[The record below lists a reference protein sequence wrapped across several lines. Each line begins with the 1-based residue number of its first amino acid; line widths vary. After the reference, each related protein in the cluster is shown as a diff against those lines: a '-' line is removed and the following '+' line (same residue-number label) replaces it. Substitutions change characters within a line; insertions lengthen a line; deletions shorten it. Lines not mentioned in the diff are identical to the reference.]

1 MFEFATS
8 QHKKK
13 KLTKRFLY
21 SSALSLLSH
30 AVAVLL
36 LVQFPELL
44 QGGRGFWFLRS
55 IPITENIPDPNSRV
69 VTFVYKSTQMQAPP
83 IASIQGYLY
92 QALDKALHQG
102 SPPIRIRW
110 GDEKKSSSEET
121 DEAAKPVRPVPGL
134 QDPQPVPSSEAGTTT
149 SQVAAAATEASSDAS
164 TSGGTGRKPGTVYL
178 PAPSVTAEPREIP
191 KKTVEAAANTAP
203 TKIPDSAGTPGAPAS
218 GSIAKSP
225 NPAQSRTTAK
235 VFENEQQAIQAEGSG
250 LFNTRG
256 FPLGDYATVII
267 ERVKG
272 HWFIPSN
279 LRNSQGQTTVLFFI
293 DKDGG
298 LTDARIV
305 ASSGSESLN
314 LAALSAV
321 LGSRP
326 FPPLPKGFPGNHVGA
341 KFVFS
346 YNERQ

>member
-8 QHKKK
+8 QHQKK
-13 KLTKRFLY
+13 KLSKSYLY
-21 SSALSLLSH
+21 SSALSLASH
-30 AVAVLL
+30 AAAVLL
-36 LVQFPELL
+36 LIQFPELL
-44 QGGRGFWFLRS
+44 QGGHGFWFLRS
-55 IPITENIPDPNSRV
+55 IPITESIPDPKSRV
-69 VTFVYKSTQMQAPP
+69 VTFVYDNKRMQAPP
-83 IASIQGYLY
+83 IASIQAYLY
-92 QALDKALHQG
+92 QALDKALRQG
-102 SPPIRIRW
+102 SPPIRVRW
-110 GDEKKSSSEET
+110 GDEKKSSSGEA
-121 DEAAKPVRPVPGL
+121 DEAAKPVRAVPGTQDPKPVPA
-134 QDPQPVPSSEAGTTT
+134 DEAGAPP
-149 SQVAAAATEASSDAS
+149 QAAAAAADAGSNVS
-164 TSGGTGRKPGTVYL
+164 TSDGSGQKPGTVYL
-178 PAPSVTAEPREIP
+178 PAPSRATEPREIP
-191 KKTVEAAANTAP
+191 KKTVEVAGNTAP
-203 TKIPDSAGTPGAPAS
+203 TRIPDSASTPGTSAS
-218 GSIAKSP
+218 GSIAKPP

-256 FPLGDYATVII
+256 FPLGDYATLII

-279 LRNSQGQTTVLFFI
+279 LRNSQGQTTVIFFI

-298 LTDARIV
+298 LSDARIV